1 MLQNRQEEGNKG
13 TLDRGRSAEWAFGWK
28 KNSPRESF
36 EYKSITKQINKRVR
50 RLRNEKLS
58 NEAKKINEFAT
69 RREVEEL
76 YHAFKSDNSSFKDTK
91 PSKKCDPSE
100 LRDFFKGHFT
110 SKIVDEDAIELKEI
124 PDYIKPYKISQH
136 KI

>member
-1 MLQNRQEEGNKG
+1 MNEQK
-13 TLDRGRSAEWAFGWK
+13 
-28 KNSPRESF
+28 SPRESF
-36 EYKSITKQINKRVR
+36 EYKTITKEIKKRVR

-58 NEAKKINEFAT
+58 NEAIKINEFATT

-76 YHAFKSDNSSFKDTK
+76 YRAFKSDNSSFKDAK

-110 SKIVDEDAIELKEI
+110 SKIVNENPIELE
-124 PDYIKPYKISQH
+124 
-136 KI
+136 